1 MCPLRGHRRRRE
13 GGSKHSASVGA
24 AMSAGASPMSPRA
37 EHTLGNR
44 PSGPQRA
51 GPGQERC
58 GGGEPAGG
66 SKTSGWGRGQRP
78 DVPKWPRGGFGGWQ
92 RPAGELPAAS
102 TASPRLGPGP
112 PGLRPL
118 PGHSLATRLPAM
130 THPSAA
136 PLMSTA
142 GTGQAARDGRWPG
155 GRTKLCLAH
164 LVSGGTHGRPQKPGC
179 PCPGAPGDSSVG
191 APLQPHP
198 RVASGATSCPSAYL

>member
-1 MCPLRGHRRRRE
+1 MSTFLPRSRSRPPTPACPPRLSFHRPQRPWRPPRLQHTTAGPLGPVTSGLSEAPAMCPLRGHRRRRE

-58 GGGEPAGG
+58 GGGGPAGG

-118 PGHSLATRLPAM
+118 LHHGPDTRLP
-130 THPSAA
+130 
-136 PLMSTA
+136 
-142 GTGQAARDGRWPG
+142 
-155 GRTKLCLAH
+155 
-164 LVSGGTHGRPQKPGC
+164 PGC
-179 PCPGAPGDSSVG
+179 PP
-191 APLQPHP
+191 
-198 RVASGATSCPSAYL
+198 